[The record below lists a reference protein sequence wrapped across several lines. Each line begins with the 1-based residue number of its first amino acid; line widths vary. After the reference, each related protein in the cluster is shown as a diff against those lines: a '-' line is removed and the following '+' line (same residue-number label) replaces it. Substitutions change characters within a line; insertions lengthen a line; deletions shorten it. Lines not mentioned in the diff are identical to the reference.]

1 MWHSLSCPQVTY
13 KLLSSSFSLGKAFP
27 PYPSAFAGLGINGSF
42 KHQRELTK
50 GTVSSLWLLGAS
62 MKPSLSLEF
71 GRIGMVCQQ
80 LIYIAVMRG
89 RLVSRPPRS
98 SPLHHLPPSSIT
110 SGYMPRSGI
119 AGSYGSPIFIFFEEP
134 PHCFPQWLHQF
145 TFWGQNILVLLISS
159 LSHVTS
165 LGKAL

>member
-1 MWHSLSCPQVTY
+1 MYHIFLIHSSVDGHLGCFQALTIVNNAAY
-13 KLLSSSFSLGKAFP
+13 EHGMHISFLIRAF
-27 PYPSAFAGLGINGSF
+27 FF
-42 KHQRELTK
+42 
-50 GTVSSLWLLGAS
+50 
-62 MKPSLSLEF
+62 
-71 GRIGMVCQQ
+71 
-80 LIYIAVMRG
+80 
-89 RLVSRPPRS
+89 
-98 SPLHHLPPSSIT
+98 

>member
-1 MWHSLSCPQVTY
+1 MQGSRVWHSLSCPQVTY

-50 GTVSSLWLLGAS
+50 GTVRSLWLLSSS

-80 LIYIAVMRG
+80 LIYTAVMRG

-110 SGYMPRSGI
+110 SP
-119 AGSYGSPIFIFFEEP
+119 
-134 PHCFPQWLHQF
+134 
-145 TFWGQNILVLLISS
+145 
-159 LSHVTS
+159 HVTWS
-165 LGKAL
+165 VRRSVRCKLPEKVSPRNPWGHSGSTVTAEKMEGARERL

>member
-1 MWHSLSCPQVTY
+1 MEKQKTLLGICCVHGTPACKAHDSLSCPQVTY

-110 SGYMPRSGI
+110 STQATWS
-119 AGSYGSPIFIFFEEP
+119 
-134 PHCFPQWLHQF
+134 
-145 TFWGQNILVLLISS
+145 V
-159 LSHVTS
+159 
-165 LGKAL
+165 